1 MTTLP
6 LMPKATAVW
15 LVDNTKLTF
24 EQIAEFCGIH
34 PLEVQALADGDVSA
48 GIVGS
53 DPVLHGELTREEITR
68 CENDTRCKLKIV
80 KTDLPKPRI
89 RSKGPRYTPVAKR
102 GEKPNAIA
110 WLLKR
115 YPDLLD
121 AQIARLIGTTKT
133 TIASI
138 RDKTHP
144 STASLKPQSPAEIGL
159 CSADDLSK
167 AVAKAE
173 RRVERQKKLA
183 DKAAKAAGTYVEPAA
198 PEEAPAEPA
207 ESAAG

>member
-1 MTTLP
+1 MAHP

-24 EQIAEFCGIH
+24 EQIAEFCGLH
-34 PLEVQALADGDVSA
+34 PLEVQALADGDVGT
-48 GIVGS
+48 GIVGT
-53 DPVLHGELTREEITR
+53 DPVLNGELTRDEIER

-80 KTDLPKPRI
+80 KNDLPKPKA
-89 RSKGPRYTPVAKR
+89 RSKGPRYTPVSKR

-110 WLLKR
+110 WILKK

-138 RDKTHP
+138 RETHP
-144 STASLKPQSPAEIGL
+144 GFTSLKPVSPVEAGL
-159 CSADDLSK
+159 CSLDEMNK

-173 RRVERQKKLA
+173 RRVLRAQKLA
-183 DKAAKAAGTYVEPAA
+183 AKQQKLAAAAV
-198 PEEAPAEPA
+198 PA
-207 ESAAG
+207 ESAPVTETAPPDTAVSG